1 MFLENHINAIKSK
14 NKHKDNTSNISTVKH
29 FLENHINAIK
39 SKNKHKDEVSFTNRC
54 VQDIVTVVDE
64 CKFVNPFDFDITNRC
79 ICFRRISYDYE
90 SPYEYG
96 DALAQHLII
105 IWSIPKEQPGNI
117 RKLKISSLKWEPFT
131 RRDRNFRFSCKD
143 WFIYKT
149 WSGVS

>member
-1 MFLENHINAIKSK
+1 MKEVTKERNRPTYSGKQYKQHQHREKIFLENHINAIKSK
-14 NKHKDNTSNISTVKH
+14 NKHKDNTSNISTMKH

-64 CKFVNPFDFDITNRC
+64 CKFVNPFDFDSTNRC

-105 IWSIPKEQPGNI
+105 I
-117 RKLKISSLKWEPFT
+117 
-131 RRDRNFRFSCKD
+131 
-143 WFIYKT
+143 
-149 WSGVS
+149 

>member
-1 MFLENHINAIKSK
+1 MKEVTKERNRPTYSGKQYKQHQHREKI
-14 NKHKDNTSNISTVKH
+14 

-105 IWSIPKEQPGNI
+105 I
-117 RKLKISSLKWEPFT
+117 
-131 RRDRNFRFSCKD
+131 
-143 WFIYKT
+143 
-149 WSGVS
+149 